1 MLAHGFARVRCESCK
16 DELLAA
22 QQRARGQGLGRGQ
35 VGAVSFVPFFG
46 YTRVKTAERSA
57 ILVWDGREIP
67 RRKVRC
73 GMPLFDNGAFDGD
86 LAELIQR
93 CMQFVPAPERLAE
106 ADQWLA
112 SLEEDGRLLPVR
124 KFAGRPT
131 RGELFAVGRRRFVPI
146 DNETLVHLYREL
158 LEGGV
163 PEGDFEDLY
172 RRGALTVSWKLDTE
186 TSALG
191 SQIRKGQVAAPFRDE
206 GLKLAHLIDAA
217 RGLAGETEPDLVQRF
232 RLTLNPLNC
241 IPFPSPKRYRFEPM
255 RGYFDPGEAPH
266 IQALLAAALAEYAG
280 APFLAYRARVGGN
293 REPLPSRWRELA
305 RDIRV
310 RFTLR
315 QSQQARPI
323 FAKASAQT
331 GRLERDSWGV
341 IDSDVDAITPR
352 GSPLRFANMAALMDA
367 LREWRHECP
376 NAERLHGHRTFLKM
390 NRRTGRQTI
399 SSSDPKAYVYFH
411 ITPKCVLGA
420 CDHVLREWH
429 LNGDTS
435 VSAIDELIGLY
446 EAQDQFDAIFMFEA
460 VKTQDK
466 LMLQGNE
473 RSNGLYCYG

>member
-1 MLAHGFARVRCESCK
+1 
-16 DELLAA
+16 
-22 QQRARGQGLGRGQ
+22 
-35 VGAVSFVPFFG
+35 
-46 YTRVKTAERSA
+46 
-57 ILVWDGREIP
+57 
-67 RRKVRC
+67 
-73 GMPLFDNGAFDGD
+73 MPLFDNGAFDGD

-106 ADQWLA
+106 ADRWLA

-124 KFAGRPT
+124 KFAERPT
-131 RGELFAVGRRRFVPI
+131 RGEFFAVGRRRFVPI
-146 DNETLVHLYREL
+146 DNETLTHLYREL
-158 LEGGV
+158 LEGSV
-163 PEGDFEDLY
+163 PEGDLEDLY
-172 RRGALTVSWKLDTE
+172 RRGVLTVSWKLDTE

-191 SQIRKGQVAAPFRDE
+191 SRIRKGQVAAPFREE

-217 RGLAGETEPDLVQRF
+217 RGLASETEADLVQRF

-241 IPFPSPKRYRFEPM
+241 FPFPSPKRYQFEPV
-255 RGYFDPGEAPH
+255 RGYSDPGEAPH
-266 IQALLAAALAEYAG
+266 VQALLAAALDEHVG

-293 REPLPSRWRELA
+293 REPLPSPWRELA

-315 QSQQARPI
+315 KSQARPA
-323 FAKASAQT
+323 FVKASAQG
-331 GRLERDSWGV
+331 GRPELDSRGV

-352 GSPLRFANMAALMDA
+352 GSPLRFVNLAALMDA
-367 LREWRHECP
+367 LREWRRECP
-376 NAERLHGHRTFLKM
+376 DAKRLHGHRTFLKTD
-390 NRRTGRQTI
+390 RRTGRQTI

-411 ITPKCVLGA
+411 ITPKCVPGA
-420 CDHVLREWH
+420 PDHVLREWH

-435 VSAIDELIGLY
+435 VSAIEELMGLY
-446 EAQDQFDAIFMFEA
+446 EAQDQFDAIFVFKP